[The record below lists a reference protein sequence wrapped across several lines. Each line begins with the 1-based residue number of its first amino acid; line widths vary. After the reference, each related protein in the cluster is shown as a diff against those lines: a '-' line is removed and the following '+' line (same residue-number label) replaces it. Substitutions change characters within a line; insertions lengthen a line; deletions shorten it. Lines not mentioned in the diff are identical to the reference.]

1 MVECGGKG
9 ILEEIDGDMVT
20 VFIEGS
26 SNDKNGNLRQGFG
39 KLFEQKWKGH
49 MPKIILGDDKH
60 STIRKFKGDKGSKKK
75 LLLIDLD
82 ANEDARAD
90 QIQELELDEN
100 LSFFMIQELESW
112 FISQSELLNTYY
124 GTDIKSK
131 IQGKDPKNIS
141 NPSGLLAQLTKKSQK
156 GEYHKV
162 KHATDLLKQLNLT
175 NLEKSFDDVKLLI
188 QAV

>member
-1 MVECGGKG
+1 M
-9 ILEEIDGDMVT
+9 EEIDGDMVT

-90 QIQELELDEN
+90 QIQERYHRDRGKRGQFALA
-100 LSFFMIQELESW
+100 
-112 FISQSELLNTYY
+112 LL
-124 GTDIKSK
+124 
-131 IQGKDPKNIS
+131 P
-141 NPSGLLAQLTKKSQK
+141 LAL
-156 GEYHKV
+156 G
-162 KHATDLLKQLNLT
+162 
-175 NLEKSFDDVKLLI
+175 
-188 QAV
+188 